1 MDQEKMEAFVG
12 KVLGDTSATMTS
24 FLAILGDRLGLFK
37 DMAANGATTPAEL
50 ASRTNTNERYAR
62 EWLGGMATAGYI
74 DYDPASET
82 FTMPEEHAPA
92 LAHEGGPVF
101 FGGVY
106 EMLPPLVGV
115 LDRVEESF
123 KNGGGVHQSE
133 YHPRWWDGMERFTR
147 GWFDNFPG
155 AGVGPGDAERQ
166 SKARGGCDDGRCWL
180 WPRARADQ
188 ACRSVPELEFRRLRL
203 IRSDNRVGEPEG
215 EGRRSRGARA
225 FRGV

>member
-24 FLAILGDRLGLFK
+24 LLAILGDRLGLFK

-115 LDRVEESF
+115 LETSSLCSCAGPVPHFTTGGNAFHYLTTLMLHEKAVADSPSDWFALELSRELGALGWARSSPKHTDRRR
-123 KNGGGVHQSE
+123 NLGL
-133 YHPRWWDGMERFTR
+133 RTR
-147 GWFDNFPG
+147 Y
-155 AGVGPGDAERQ
+155 
-166 SKARGGCDDGRCWL
+166 
-180 WPRARADQ
+180 
-188 ACRSVPELEFRRLRL
+188 
-203 IRSDNRVGEPEG
+203 
-215 EGRRSRGARA
+215 
-225 FRGV
+225 